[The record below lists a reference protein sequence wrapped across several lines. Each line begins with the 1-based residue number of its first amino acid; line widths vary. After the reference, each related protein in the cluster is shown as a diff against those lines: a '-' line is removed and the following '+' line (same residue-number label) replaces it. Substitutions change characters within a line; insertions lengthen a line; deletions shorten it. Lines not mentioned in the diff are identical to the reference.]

1 MARSAVITSSSPSPA
16 RGFFIG
22 GTMRPWMML
31 VGTAALVA
39 GSLDAQQRNAVFSAR
54 VQEWVVPW
62 KDSRPRD
69 PYADRQG
76 RESLV

>member
-1 MARSAVITSSSPSPA
+1 
-16 RGFFIG
+16 
-22 GTMRPWMML
+22 MRPWMML

-76 RESLV
+76 RVWFVGQAGNMDGIMKLSPTPLKVTC